1 MGLELSVSDPRGAT
15 VRKFRV
21 SEAGGWIGRGRN
33 CEVIIDDPDRFVSL
47 QHARIDYA
55 SGQFWLTDQST
66 NGTFLNDA
74 AAPLVR
80 GERQPLHD
88 GDRLRIGLFDIR
100 IALRTS
106 GGVHDAEA
114 GPAVAGSVVR
124 EGPGPLLEFDRGPGG
139 AVSALSNTGR
149 REPDPLAV
157 LIADLTK
164 RPSGARI
171 PEKTM
176 ASADGVAQPVG
187 TASRVAE
194 MAARAPI
201 SRDTPDRIEA
211 PKAKVEPAP
220 AESRSMGMLG
230 MITAEVAHL
239 SPALREPAAVAEPVQ
254 PERESDPA
262 PRKALPTVQ
271 PPRPVDPATAAVAA
285 FWCGLG
291 IIPRQLHANDLIDVM
306 AELGMAFREAAEG
319 FSALLG
325 SGQSANLADR
335 NPFGNGHGG
344 LRRHFEAR
352 DPGAMRL
359 DEAVRE
365 VFARNEQ
372 RNRAY
377 REAVRE
383 GIARMAES
391 LTPSAVE
398 RKFAGAARG
407 RFRRSRHAELWR
419 MYCALESELGRF
431 AQAEFQADVERH
443 LQADDAASGK
453 ASRERLVS

>member
-1 MGLELSVSDPRGAT
+1 MGLELSVSDPRGSAA
-15 VRKFRV
+15 RKFRV
-21 SEAGGWIGRGRN
+21 NEAGGWIGRGRN

-47 QHARIDYA
+47 QHARIDYVN
-55 SGQFWLTDQST
+55 GQFWLTDQST

-74 AAPLVR
+74 VAPLVH
-80 GERQPLHD
+80 GKRQSLHD
-88 GDRLRIGLFDIR
+88 GDRLRVGLFDIR
-100 IALRTS
+100 ITLRTT
-106 GGVHDAEA
+106 GGVDDADETQA
-114 GPAVAGSVVR
+114 IGDSAVR
-124 EGPGPLLEFDRGPGG
+124 EGPGPLLEFDGSPG
-139 AVSALSNTGR
+139 ASISAMPNARR

-157 LIADLTK
+157 LIADLAK
-164 RPSGARI
+164 RPSGAEA
-171 PEKTM
+171 PEKVT
-176 ASADGVAQPVG
+176 ASGDPVAQPVG

-201 SRDTPDRIEA
+201 SRDAADRAEIPEV
-211 PKAKVEPAP
+211 KVAPAP
-220 AESRSMGMLG
+220 PESRGMGMLG
-230 MITAEVAHL
+230 LITAEVAHL
-239 SPALREPAAVAEPVQ
+239 SPALREPAAALESVP
-254 PERESDPA
+254 PEQESGSD
-262 PRKALPTVQ
+262 PRKALPEARA
-271 PPRPVDPATAAVAA
+271 PRPIDPATAAVAA

-291 IIPRQLHANDLIDVM
+291 IIPRELHANDLIDVM

-325 SGQSANLADR
+325 SPQAASATDR

-372 RNRAY
+372 RKRAY

-407 RFRRSRHAELWR
+407 RFLRSRHAELWR
-419 MYCALESELGRF
+419 MYCALENELGRF

-443 LQADDAASGK
+443 LQGDAASGK
-453 ASRERLVS
+453 VSRERLVS